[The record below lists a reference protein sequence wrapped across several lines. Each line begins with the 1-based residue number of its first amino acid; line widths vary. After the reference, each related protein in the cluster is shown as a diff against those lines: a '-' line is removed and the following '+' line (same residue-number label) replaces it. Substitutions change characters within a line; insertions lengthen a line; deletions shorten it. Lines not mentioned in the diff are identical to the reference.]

1 MVLGRFARSLKSQ
14 SEDFASADRTSQP
27 GCLAWTRVGRSLGSP
42 AACPFRDAGFAVNGD
57 FMKLR
62 IMSVALA
69 TAGLLACAS
78 QASASGFTLTY
89 MGIVSTGSDDTNIF
103 GLGAGI
109 FFAGYFLFE
118 LPSNLLMHKIGAKIW
133 IALIMITWGLISAA
147 FVFVSTPTEFY
158 FMRFLLGLAEA
169 GFYPGVIL
177 YMTYWFPAHRRA
189 KIVAVFMS
197 AIPVA
202 GIFGN
207 PLSGWIMDSFQST
220 GGWSGW
226 QWMFII
232 EAVPALLV
240 GVAVI
245 FFLDDSIEK
254 AKWLTADEKKY
265 LAREVEK
272 DHHHGDKG
280 PHSVAAVFQD
290 GRIWMMCLIYFTFV
304 MGQYGLTFWMP
315 TLVKA
320 TGIKGN
326 LNIGLLSAIPFICA
340 IVAMNV
346 CGRSADA
353 RRERRWH
360 LIVPAL
366 VGAVGFTVAASFAD
380 NVVVSIVFLS
390 MAAAGVLTC
399 APLFWSLPTAFLTG
413 TGAAAGIAVINSVGN
428 LAGFASPY
436 MIGYLKDLTHS
447 TQVGMYVLAGM
458 LVLGAILVWRTPA
471 KLVNR

>member
-1 MVLGRFARSLKSQ
+1 MKPSVAPSITSTAEAP
-14 SEDFASADRTSQP
+14 EDSVYRKVFWRIVPFLMLCYVVAYLDR
-27 GCLAWTRVGRSLGSP
+27 VNV
-42 AACPFRDAGFAVNGD
+42 GFA
-57 FMKLR
+57 KLQ
-62 IMSVALA
+62 MGQDL
-69 TAGLLACAS
+69 
-78 QASASGFTLTY
+78 GFSET
-89 MGIVSTGSDDTNIF
+89 IF

-133 IALIMITWGLISAA
+133 IARIMITWGLISAA

-315 TLVKA
+315 TLIKA

-340 IVAMNV
+340 IIAMNI
-346 CGRSADA
+346 CGRSADE

-380 NVVVSIVFLS
+380 NVVVSIIFLS

-436 MIGYLKDLTHS
+436 MIGFLKDLTHS
-447 TQVGMYVLAGM
+447 TQIGMYVLAGM
-458 LVLGAILVWRTPA
+458 LVLGSILVWRTPA
-471 KLVNR
+471 KLVKR